1 MKQTSA
7 HGSPWIC
14 RQCWQELSNF
24 HAFYLKVKK
33 VHKQYDLQKW
43 PQLKCS
49 TKDNDEYVSKTIFL
63 YSVKEEFKLI
73 DSTLETTLE
82 EDLVPLDKF
91 KRNIQNNN
99 SAVINENIEIN
110 ELPIIESVKDEDLPE
125 DSDEDGQSNRV
136 DNDSWDN
143 NLDDNVGNNEI
154 TTANRKKETTKKLN
168 LKIDFLKL
176 KTHYRLEHQTLGY
189 AMCCNKK
196 FYNRGPLADHLRVH
210 KNPNYFKCTICQR
223 ILAHRLSYENH
234 LEFHKQENKTRER
247 IFRCEKCDKSF
258 FKKAVYD
265 RHILSHVPEE
275 DRKFQCDECDK
286 KFAAEYLVNQH
297 KAFAHLNKYGKI
309 CDICGKTFR
318 ERFSFTRHMAEHNG
332 KPPEKVPCDICG
344 VELTSK
350 YLLNR
355 HKKKM
360 HTEENQQEQKCPY
373 CSKVSPNMHAHRQ
386 HVNYAHTMKRKHA
399 CNMCEKKFK
408 RPLELKEHLST
419 HTGEPLYTCPHCT
432 RTFISSANMHKHRKA
447 SHPKEWQESRLKK
460 LNDQKLRELTIKE
473 HLNRCATTNDDVATI
488 LECSQE
494 NGMQASSGKETS
506 NVNVKQESEREVEY
520 SAKVREKIKTR
531 KKFKTIENDDMNL
544 LEVKSEFYFNPD
556 ENDGQLEKDVLCFD
570 ALDVQTFE
578 DCKEVSDELESDE
591 DNKRHTKKSRKVNQR
606 EKTKRN
612 TEHHPD
618 VKKPQKK
625 LKQNKAKEE
634 LHANTI
640 SENVKSDIFTDNE
653 HKLECCICNVTL
665 EDFRAVKQHY
675 RNEHNTKGYT
685 MCCGKKYFKRCL
697 LIDHLRVHKDPNYFK
712 CTECAKVF
720 ATRRGLEMHLEI
732 HQTRE
737 RKFNCDECGKSYF
750 KLHVF
755 ERHKL
760 SHVPESERHYNCSQC
775 DKKFASDYLR
785 RQHEDLTHEKKYD
798 KICDICG
805 KSFRHRFSFAR
816 HMEEHDGTTP
826 TLVSCEICGAKLTN
840 KYGLR
845 RHMKMRHLEENMQ
858 EQICPYCSRVSPN
871 LNAHR
876 MHIKYNHTMQ
886 RKHACH
892 LCEKAF
898 RRPLELKEHLSTHTG
913 EALYTCPHCPRTF
926 ISNANMHKH
935 RKIAHRQEWEEAR
948 LRKLNEKGMKC
959 VNVSETLPSV
969 VDEIQKR
976 PENLVYIV

>member
-1 MKQTSA
+1 MLILKSLIEITIKHNMMDNCVVCLSTNDDTYSRIHFQAIEWQEYRIHCIIKKHLWWWYMKQTSA

-168 LKIDFLKL
+168 LKIGKSQRISHKIPKKQISPNKNIDSRAKLEITRKNDEYLAQSEYKLFCHICNIPIQDFLKL

-494 NGMQASSGKETS
+494 NE
-506 NVNVKQESEREVEY
+506 
-520 SAKVREKIKTR
+520 I
-531 KKFKTIENDDMNL
+531 
-544 LEVKSEFYFNPD
+544 VKS
-556 ENDGQLEKDVLCFD
+556 G
-570 ALDVQTFE
+570 
-578 DCKEVSDELESDE
+578 S
-591 DNKRHTKKSRKVNQR
+591 
-606 EKTKRN
+606 
-612 TEHHPD
+612 
-618 VKKPQKK
+618 VK
-625 LKQNKAKEE
+625 L
-634 LHANTI
+634 
-640 SENVKSDIFTDNE
+640 
-653 HKLECCICNVTL
+653 
-665 EDFRAVKQHY
+665 
-675 RNEHNTKGYT
+675 
-685 MCCGKKYFKRCL
+685 
-697 LIDHLRVHKDPNYFK
+697 
-712 CTECAKVF
+712 
-720 ATRRGLEMHLEI
+720 
-732 HQTRE
+732 
-737 RKFNCDECGKSYF
+737 
-750 KLHVF
+750 
-755 ERHKL
+755 
-760 SHVPESERHYNCSQC
+760 
-775 DKKFASDYLR
+775 
-785 RQHEDLTHEKKYD
+785 
-798 KICDICG
+798 
-805 KSFRHRFSFAR
+805 
-816 HMEEHDGTTP
+816 
-826 TLVSCEICGAKLTN
+826 
-840 KYGLR
+840 
-845 RHMKMRHLEENMQ
+845 
-858 EQICPYCSRVSPN
+858 
-871 LNAHR
+871 
-876 MHIKYNHTMQ
+876 
-886 RKHACH
+886 
-892 LCEKAF
+892 
-898 RRPLELKEHLSTHTG
+898 
-913 EALYTCPHCPRTF
+913 
-926 ISNANMHKH
+926 
-935 RKIAHRQEWEEAR
+935 
-948 LRKLNEKGMKC
+948 
-959 VNVSETLPSV
+959 
-969 VDEIQKR
+969 
-976 PENLVYIV
+976 